1 MDTHVHQ
8 IAVKHYGLKGA
19 AKAANMNPKLYEE
32 VSTKLS
38 AVWGEYA
45 GWAHSVSRDIFS
57 SR

>member
-19 AKAANMNPKLYEE
+19 AKAASMNPKLYEE

-45 GWAHSVSRDIFS
+45 GWAHSVS
-57 SR
+57 